1 MEYWKFP
8 TSEDLF
14 ICRASDAD
22 MDKQSFRLLM
32 EQQQR
37 ADSDGRED
45 ILGEKTLIATATSPD
60 VVMVDTMQQQ
70 SSSSSSSSSGKQW
83 RRIAEVSTI
92 RHVVDLLGHSPA
104 EQRLKKN
111 IVNFLLLERGASSST
126 SSSSSSS
133 SSSDPIDS
141 KPVAEGD
148 PERTGTALTDWLG
161 AKSTAVG
168 SIDETTTTTTTAHQS
183 VAVAASTNHN
193 QTYTTKKPAL
203 DIVPASLR
211 LQTHKGVDI
220 SPVYVIQQE
229 TVFEDRGGERDDLEE
244 GDGEGEETRSSSNE
258 FFTFGR
264 KYVHNPLH
272 AVLYMHAI
280 ICISHFIFSESSH
293 LVL

>member
-1 MEYWKFP
+1 
-8 TSEDLF
+8 
-14 ICRASDAD
+14 

-111 IVNFLLLERGASSST
+111 IVNFLLLERST
-126 SSSSSSS
+126 SSASSSSS

-141 KPVAEGD
+141 KPVVEGD

-168 SIDETTTTTTTAHQS
+168 SIDEITTTAQQS
-183 VAVAASTNHN
+183 VAVVASTNHN

-280 ICISHFIFSESSH
+280 ICMSQFIFSESSH
-293 LVL
+293 LVF

>member
-60 VVMVDTMQQQ
+60 VVMADTMQQQ
-70 SSSSSSSSSGKQW
+70 SSSSSSGKQW
-83 RRIAEVSTI
+83 RRIVEVSTI

-133 SSSDPIDS
+133 SDPIDS
-141 KPVAEGD
+141 KPVVEGD

-168 SIDETTTTTTTAHQS
+168 SIDETTTTAQQS
-183 VAVAASTNHN
+183 VAVVASTNHN

-229 TVFEDRGGERDDLEE
+229 TVFEDRGGERDEQEE

-280 ICISHFIFSESSH
+280 ICMSQFIFSESSH

>member
-1 MEYWKFP
+1 MALTGVSTRPLGYDSHGMEYWKFP

-22 MDKQSFRLLM
+22 MDRQSFRLLM
-32 EQQQR
+32 EQR
-37 ADSDGRED
+37 DRPTDADGD
-45 ILGEKTLIATATSPD
+45 ILGETTSPD
-60 VVMVDTMQQQ
+60 VVMVDTTQQQ
-70 SSSSSSSSSGKQW
+70 SSSSSSSSSGKEW
-83 RRIAEVSTI
+83 RRIGEVPTI

-111 IVNFLLLERGASSST
+111 IVNFLLLERGASSA
-126 SSSSSSS
+126 SSSS

-141 KPVAEGD
+141 KPVVEGD

-168 SIDETTTTTTTAHQS
+168 SIDETTTTAQQS
-183 VAVAASTNHN
+183 VAAVVASTNHN
-193 QTYTTKKPAL
+193 QPYTTKKPVL

-211 LQTHKGVDI
+211 LQTHKGADI

-229 TVFEDRGGERDDLEE
+229 TVFEDRGGERDDPEE
-244 GDGEGEETRSSSNE
+244 GDAEGEESRSTSNE

-264 KYVHNPLH
+264 KYVLYIL
-272 AVLYMHAI
+272 LYMLYC
-280 ICISHFIFSESSH
+280 ICIQW
-293 LVL
+293 

>member
-14 ICRASDAD
+14 ICRASDVD
-22 MDKQSFRLLM
+22 MDKQSFHLLM

-37 ADSDGRED
+37 ADSDG
-45 ILGEKTLIATATSPD
+45 IAAATSPD

-70 SSSSSSSSSGKQW
+70 SSSSSSRKQW
-83 RRIAEVSTI
+83 RRIGEVSII

-111 IVNFLLLERGASSST
+111 IVNFLLLERGTSSA
-126 SSSSSSS
+126 SSSSSS

-141 KPVAEGD
+141 KPVVEGD

-168 SIDETTTTTTTAHQS
+168 SIDETTTAQQS
-183 VAVAASTNHN
+183 VAVVASTNHN

-229 TVFEDRGGERDDLEE
+229 TVFEDRGGDRDDPEE

-280 ICISHFIFSESSH
+280 ICISHFISSESSH
-293 LVL
+293 LVSLGSWPLLC

>member
-1 MEYWKFP
+1 
-8 TSEDLF
+8 
-14 ICRASDAD
+14 

-70 SSSSSSSSSGKQW
+70 SSSSSSSGKQW

-111 IVNFLLLERGASSST
+111 IVNFLLLERSTSSA

-141 KPVAEGD
+141 KPVVEGD

-168 SIDETTTTTTTAHQS
+168 SIDEITTTAQQS
-183 VAVAASTNHN
+183 VAVVASTNHN

-229 TVFEDRGGERDDLEE
+229 TVFEDRGGERDEQEE

-264 KYVHNPLH
+264 KYVHNPL
-272 AVLYMHAI
+272 LYMHALL
-280 ICISHFIFSESSH
+280 CMSHFFFSESSH